1 MNKEKQKMLK
11 TLQVEIVHPKA
22 ERILK
27 ELAAVE
33 LIRIGKKES
42 LRTRLA
48 RLSHSI
54 EQHQQKHGN
63 PEPLG
68 MEEITAEVKTVRAE
82 RYASRCSVIDRNLP
96 RPKG

>member
-1 MNKEKQKMLK
+1 MLK

-42 LRTRLA
+42 LRTRLN

-54 EQHQQKHGN
+54 ERHQKTHGS
-63 PEPLG
+63 PEPLC
-68 MEEITAEVKTVRAE
+68 MEEITAEVKKVRAE
-82 RYASRCSVIDRNLP
+82 RYAKQKKS
-96 RPKG
+96 

>member
-1 MNKEKQKMLK
+1 MLK

-33 LIRIGKKES
+33 LIRIGKRES
-42 LRTRLA
+42 LQTRLA

-54 EQHQQKHGN
+54 EQYQKRHGS

-68 MEEITAEVKTVRAE
+68 MEEITAEVKKVRAE
-82 RYASRCSVIDRNLP
+82 RYA
-96 RPKG
+96 KQKKA